1 MNLSAEE
8 NRFLKDHL
16 DCDFEVFRLAGDAS
30 TRKYHRVI
38 CNDSTWALMSW
49 EPFEDVENYPFLN
62 VLNHFKDCGV
72 LVPQVHSID
81 GKGGLVL
88 LEDLGDLTLE
98 RKFWENQDQSLAL
111 PFYKKAVEQLVK
123 IHTKASVK
131 KTPAPVCQKIEFDFD
146 KFLWELNYAK
156 THLLEGLCGLSLSE
170 STSKSLN
177 LIFSRLA
184 ETLASEPQVVCHRDF
199 HSRNVMLK
207 LGRTYIIDFQ
217 DARRGPR
224 QYDLVSLLYDSYV
237 DLNHEMQSLLL
248 DYYISQLPEDTRKE
262 CESDH
267 FSHILS
273 LQVIQRC
280 FKACGSFASFYQTRG
295 DTRYLKYLLPTLR
308 KVESEISFHP
318 EYKILS
324 DLFSNEGL
332 TSRNYEELC
341 EP

>member
-1 MNLSAEE
+1 MTLTDAET
-8 NRFLKDHL
+8 RFLKEHL
-16 DCDFEVFRLAGDAS
+16 HCDFEVFRLAGDAS
-30 TRKYHRVI
+30 SRKYHRVI
-38 CNDSTWALMSW
+38 CDDSTWALMSW
-49 EPFEDVENYPFLN
+49 DPFDDIENYPFLN
-62 VLNHFKDCGV
+62 ILNHFKECGI

-81 GKGGLVL
+81 GKKGLVL

-98 RKFWENQDQSLAL
+98 RKFWENQDQTLSL
-111 PFYKKAVEQLVK
+111 PFYKKTVDQMVK
-123 IHTKASVK
+123 IHTIASEK
-131 KTPAPVCQKIEFDFD
+131 KNPPPVCQVVEFNFD
-146 KFLWELNYAK
+146 KFLWELNYAR
-156 THLLEGLCGLSLSE
+156 THLLEGLCGITLSS
-170 STSKSLN
+170 SVSKELDQA
-177 LIFSRLA
+177 FSQLA
-184 ETLASEPQVVCHRDF
+184 ETLAAEPKVVCHRDL

-217 DARRGPR
+217 DARLGPR

-248 DYYISQLPEDTRKE
+248 DYYISQLPEETQKT
-262 CESDH
+262 CESEH

-308 KVESEISFHP
+308 RVESEISYYP
-318 EYKILS
+318 EYKVLS
-324 DLFSNEGL
+324 DIFCNEGL
-332 TSRNYEELC
+332 TKRNYEELC